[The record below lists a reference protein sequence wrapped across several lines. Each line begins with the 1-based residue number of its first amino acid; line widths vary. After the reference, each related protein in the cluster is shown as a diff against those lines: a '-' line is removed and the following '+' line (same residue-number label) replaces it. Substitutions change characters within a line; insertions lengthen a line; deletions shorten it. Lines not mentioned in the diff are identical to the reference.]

1 MYEVNNI
8 YNNYSLFLY
17 VMDVF
22 VSKKKIYIYSK
33 YIKQNYSRLNHIEQ
47 SLLFTSKKKK
57 ISIFYNLNPELKT
70 LV

>member
-1 MYEVNNI
+1 
-8 YNNYSLFLY
+8 
-17 VMDVF
+17 MDVF